1 MSEGSVLL
9 DCAASAV
16 HRMAEEGCDWAGLDA
31 IWLSHFHLDHCG
43 GLAPFLFGT
52 KYAPQT
58 QSRTKPLRLFGPA
71 GTKRLLDKFDAVNDY
86 GLTDQPFPF
95 EVVEVDPLEGFEL
108 LPGIEAVAQK
118 TPHTPESHAIH
129 ITSGEG
135 KRLVYTADTG
145 FHEPLAA
152 IARDANLF
160 LIECSFVRDKPVEK
174 HLELAEALFLIRKA
188 RPKRAMLTHLY
199 PQWDEVSL
207 HEEVGDIKDF
217 CELIEATDGL
227 RLKL

>member
-9 DCAASAV
+9 DCSASAV

-43 GLAPFLFGT
+43 GLAPYLFGT

-58 QSRTKPLRLFGPA
+58 QERKKPLRLFGPA
-71 GTKRLLDKFDAVNDY
+71 GTKQLIERFDAVNDY
-86 GLTDQPFPF
+86 GLFDQPFPF
-95 EVVEVDPLEGFEL
+95 EVVEVDPLERFEM
-108 LPGIEAVAQK
+108 LPGVEAVAQK
-118 TPHTPESHAIH
+118 TPHTPESLAIH
-129 ITSGEG
+129 ITAADG

-145 FHEPLAA
+145 FHEPLSA
-152 IARDANLF
+152 IARDSDLF
-160 LIECSFVRDKPVEK
+160 LIECSFVKDKPVEK

-188 RPKRAMLTHLY
+188 RPRRAMLTHLY
-199 PQWDEVSL
+199 PQWDEAVL
-207 HEEVGDIKDF
+207 HEEVGDLKDF
-217 CELIEATDGL
+217 CELIEARDGL